1 MTKKKTTL
9 IILSLLSMFCAA
21 SAVAAFSLPA
31 TAQSNI
37 SVRALSDDD
46 SVLSEDYLAAYSCT
60 ADGGSAI
67 TDYEANGGSYTG
79 HDAANALDGK
89 FSTFWETNTPNS
101 QNFTNR
107 FTVAFDKETQ
117 IERIVYATRQD
128 NYKKRGY
135 PRTLTVYASS
145 DDTGENFAEAGV
157 AVSAETGAKVLFTLP
172 QTVSCKRIR
181 FEFTD
186 VYSDIAAKYA
196 SAAEFI
202 FLKTE
207 GEAAARLRDLFADYR
222 YTQFVSGISADEAA
236 RIVEEVKRTPAYTL
250 DSNLAFLADRAQA
263 VIDGETLFEEAREF
277 TTGGK
282 NAEIRRMGNVAQYA
296 QNTLKMI
303 WMGTNRQPTG
313 ISAAPNEMLTV
324 FVDCEEGDPLPS
336 IVFTQ
341 HLGRWN
347 KWKSGEYKLQTG
359 INHFTV
365 PDLYDA
371 GWTVKTAPGGPV
383 YLINPYT
390 AEEQSDSVRI
400 YIEGGYTF
408 PVYREGGDEA
418 VFLADVASFLEA
430 QEQSPDNIV
439 DAAEIQSDN
448 VILTLS
454 ASQVKAQCID
464 GKVSPEKVCKDW
476 DDYVF
481 SLLDFAGVAL
491 SPSDGGYDSRAPYIN
506 VNVRIMQP
514 WAAAYAFGEH
524 VGIQKGSWESTVL
537 TGAGY
542 YGWGFAHEL
551 GHMMDISERTVSETT
566 NNMWSQFDQAMH
578 GKMAARGEFAAF
590 TAAAAPDNNQK
601 NAYGEK
607 MSAALPWWN
616 IESRYPGF
624 WGAFENCY
632 RYENRAGMT
641 DSSDKTKAELH
652 VYFASLAAG
661 TDLSYYFERIG
672 FYWGSGELFTGENA
686 SQNFKTAIQ
695 AAKDAGRLSGKPL
708 KFWYYDAN
716 QYLLMREHGD
726 KLALYDGQDS
736 AKILNVSKNG
746 NSYGILLPETDA
758 LGHLGYEILR
768 SADGGAYEVIGFTQT
783 RAYTDTSAPEG
794 DVLYKVRA
802 YDRLLSCTAESA
814 AAGVNT
820 EKVAR
825 VNGTDYTDLAE
836 AVNAAGAGDTVYL
849 LCDLYASGVTVAKA
863 VTVRPLS
870 GKVTLMR
877 DSAQALFTVAG
888 GGALTLECAENGA
901 LTLDGMRISSAS
913 PMIESGGT
921 LTVNAGVT
929 LQNAVCTGNGGAV
942 RLTGGTANLNGC
954 VFSYNSAADGG
965 AVATAASGCRIY
977 AENATFLSCTATQN
991 GGALYSENN
1000 NVFLTSC
1007 TFEKNAAQNGGAVYL
1022 TKGNVTEIK
1031 GCSFTE
1037 NTAENQGGGAWL
1049 NGKTQFLAPEN
1060 TFIANSA
1067 KSGGGIFVQ
1076 SENSNRTVTAGHI
1089 RMENNEA
1096 ERGGGIYAAGYLQAG
1111 TNGGGFSVS
1120 AADTG
1125 EGSALYIAGGAVF
1138 TSAGTVFNLSGGLY
1152 LAENKVFSFSA
1163 LPDLAA
1169 SSFEIR
1175 AVLAPSNENLTVF
1188 SFPSALGEEGAD
1200 SFDFFIFCG
1209 DDIYKSALSEDGTKI
1224 GAGTRY
1230 YAITVTDGQAS
1241 GTQYI
1246 AEGDTFTL
1254 PDAEGASGMRF
1265 VGWKIGDK
1273 LYAAGDAVTANA
1285 HLNAVAVYEP
1295 LPPETGGG
1303 DNEDGENGNGSE
1315 GNGDNSGNGNEE
1327 NNGTADDPLPAW
1339 PFVVGGILLV
1349 AVIGGAVLLLI
1360 RKK

>member
-1 MTKKKTTL
+1 MKKRET
-9 IILSLLSMFCAA
+9 ILFALTCALLLSVGAA
-21 SAVAAFSLPA
+21 AAAFSLPA
-31 TAQSNI
+31 AAESNVT
-37 SVRALSDDD
+37 VRALSDEDGI
-46 SVLSEDYLAAYSCT
+46 LSEEYLAAYSCT

-67 TDYEANGGSYTG
+67 TDYTANGGSYSG
-79 HDAANALDGK
+79 HGAANALDGN

-101 QNFTNR
+101 QNFTNH
-107 FTVAFDKETQ
+107 FTVTFDKETQ

-128 NYKKRGY
+128 GYKKRGY
-135 PRTLTVYASS
+135 PRTLTVYTSS
-145 DDTGENFAEAGV
+145 DETGETFAEAGA
-157 AVSAETGAKVLFTLP
+157 AVSSETGSKVLFTLP
-172 QTVSCKRIR
+172 ETVSCKRIR
-181 FEFTD
+181 LEFTD
-186 VYSDIAAKYA
+186 VYSDIAGKYA

-202 FLKTE
+202 FLKPE
-207 GEAAARLRDLFADYR
+207 GEAAVRLRDLFSDYR
-222 YTQFVSGISADEAA
+222 YTQFASGISSEEAA

-250 DSNLAFLADRAQA
+250 DGSLAFLADRAQA
-263 VIDGETLFEEAREF
+263 VIDGEILFEKPREF
-277 TTGGK
+277 TTGGE
-282 NAEIRRMGNVAQYA
+282 NAEIRRAGNIAQYA
-296 QNTLKMI
+296 QNTLKMV

-313 ISAAPNEMLTV
+313 IAAAPDQTLTV

-341 HLGRWN
+341 HLGHWS
-347 KWKSGEYKLQTG
+347 KWKSGEFKLQKG
-359 INHFTV
+359 INRFTV

-383 YLINPYT
+383 YLVNPYT
-390 AEEQSDSVRI
+390 EEEQSDSVRV

-418 VFLADVASFLEA
+418 AFLAGVASFLEA
-430 QEQSPDNIV
+430 HEQSPDDV
-439 DAAEIQSDN
+439 ADAAEIQSDS

-476 DDYVF
+476 DDYVL

-491 SPSDGGYDSRAPYIN
+491 SPSDNGYDPRAPYIN

-514 WAAAYAFGEH
+514 WAAAYAYGEH

-578 GKMAARGEFAAF
+578 GNMEARGEFAEF

-641 DSSDKTKAELH
+641 DSSDKTRAELH

-672 FYWGSGELFTGENA
+672 FYWGSGELFTYENA
-686 SQNFKTAIQ
+686 SRNFKSAMQ
-695 AAKDAGRLSGKPL
+695 AAKEAGRLPGEAL
-708 KFWYYDAN
+708 KFWYYDAG

-726 KLALYDGQDS
+726 GLALYDGH
-736 AKILNVSKNG
+736 AATEILNVSKSG
-746 NSYGILLPETDA
+746 SSYGILLPEANAT
-758 LGHLGYEILR
+758 GHLGYEILR
-768 SADGGAYEVIGFTQT
+768 SVNGGAYEVIGFTRT
-783 RAYTDTSAPEG
+783 RAYTDASAPDG
-794 DVLYKVRA
+794 ASVLYKARA
-802 YDRLLSCTAESA
+802 YDRLLSCTAESEP
-814 AAGVNT
+814 AGVNT
-820 EKVAR
+820 RKVAR

-836 AVNAAGAGDTVYL
+836 AVDAAETGDTVYL
-849 LCDLYASGVTVAKA
+849 LCDLYASGVTVSKEIG
-863 VTVRPLS
+863 VRPLS
-870 GKVTLMR
+870 GDVTLMR
-877 DSAQALFTVAG
+877 DSTKSLFIVAN
-888 GGALTLECAENGA
+888 GASLTLECAENGA

-929 LQNAVCTGNGGAV
+929 LQNAVCTGKGGAV

-954 VFSYNSAADGG
+954 IFSENSAANGG
-965 AVATAASGCRIY
+965 AVATAANGCRIY
-977 AENATFLSCTATQN
+977 AENAAFLSCAATQN
-991 GGALYSENN
+991 GGAVYSENN
-1000 NVFLTSC
+1000 NVFLTACS
-1007 TFEKNAAQNGGAVYL
+1007 FEKNAAQNGGALYL

-1037 NTAENQGGGAWL
+1037 NTAANQGGGAWL

-1060 TFIANSA
+1060 TFTANSA
-1067 KSGGGIFVQ
+1067 KSGGGMFVQ
-1076 SENSNRTVTAGHI
+1076 SENSNRAVTAGHI

-1096 ERGGGIYAAGYLQAG
+1096 ERGGGIYAAGFLQAG
-1111 TNGGGFSVS
+1111 MNGGSFTV
-1120 AADTG
+1120 AAKDKS
-1125 EGSALYIAGGAVF
+1125 EGSALYIADNAVF
-1138 TSAGTVFNLSGGLY
+1138 SAAGTTFDISGGLY
-1152 LAENKVFSFSA
+1152 FGKNKAFSFGAVPDMSVSA
-1163 LPDLAA
+1163 FD
-1169 SSFEIR
+1169 IQ
-1175 AVLAPSNENLTVF
+1175 AVLSSPRDGLTIF
-1188 SFPSALGEEGAD
+1188 SFPSAIGQEAAEA
-1200 SFDFFIFCG
+1200 FDFFIFCG
-1209 DDIYKSALSEDGTKI
+1209 GDIYKSALLKDGTEI
-1224 GAGTRY
+1224 GAGGRH
-1230 YAITVTDGQAS
+1230 YAVTVSDGSES

-1246 AEGDTFTL
+1246 AEGDAFTL
-1254 PDAEGASGMRF
+1254 PEPKGEDGMRF

-1295 LPPETGGG
+1295 LPPETGG

-1315 GNGDNSGNGNEE
+1315 GSGGDSGNEE
-1327 NNGTADDPLPAW
+1327 NNGTADDPLPVW
-1339 PFVVGGILLV
+1339 PFVAGGVFIAAAALLTFLLV
-1349 AVIGGAVLLLI
+1349 KG